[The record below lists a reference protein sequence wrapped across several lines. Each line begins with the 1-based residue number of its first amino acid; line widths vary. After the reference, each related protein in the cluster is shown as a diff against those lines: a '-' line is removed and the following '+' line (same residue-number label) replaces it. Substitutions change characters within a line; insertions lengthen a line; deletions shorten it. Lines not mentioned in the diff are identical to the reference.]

1 MTTTTLAVLVPLL
14 PFLGAVAGLLLGRT
28 RPRLRTPPR
37 RPAARSPP
45 SALAVVV
52 AVRQGG
58 DQAVDAA
65 TELTPTGSVPI
76 ELALH
81 IDGFAALVAVLV
93 GLVATCV
100 QIYSTGYLRDD
111 PRYPSY
117 AALVSLFTSAMLLVV
132 YSGDLMVLLVGWEI
146 MGICSYFLVGHYW
159 ETPEARAASLKAFL
173 VTKLGDVPFLIGLFA
188 LAADAGSFRITSIL
202 GTVASGGL
210 DHPTLIALL
219 LLAGVAGKSAQFP
232 LHTWLPDAMA
242 GPTPVSALIHA
253 ATMVAAGV
261 YFVARL
267 LPVFAASA
275 AALVVLAVMAAVTMV
290 GSALAALAQ
299 DDIKRVLAYSTI
311 GQLGYMT
318 GALAVGDRG
327 AAVFH
332 LLSHG
337 AFKALLFLGGGRD
350 HPRRRHQLAGR
361 HVPDERPARP
371 RPRRLLDDDR
381 GAPRARRDPALQRL
395 LLQGGRPRR
404 RRARRHRPRRGH
416 PRRRRLDRP
425 RRRPGHRPAHRRLR
439 DPPVAARLPRPGSRG
454 PRPRQAAHRHERRA
468 VGARRPLARL
478 RPRHR
483 PRCPTGSTDATSTPT
498 LTTSV
503 LGTGVALVGGLVTYG
518 AWRHTTAMA
527 ARVPLGAV
535 AAHPDG
541 DAGLVEAEA
550 IASHAPAYGDMAS
563 APDPADPGRLL
574 LGPLHRHAAVG
585 FHLDAVYAALFVRPV
600 QAAATLVRFLDREVV
615 DTYVRG
621 AGAAPR
627 WLGAAVRRAQTG
639 NVQTYLERAARR
651 LRRPGGRRRPR
662 RHRGSVSRRD
672 RYQRVRDA
680 VPSRVHRR
688 RPAPRRRRR
697 SAAGP
702 ARADGEAPEQAVL
715 RHGVTVTG
723 AVLIAAIVLALGFDH
738 DHPSRMQATTDI
750 SWIPALDVRIH
761 LGIDGISLP
770 LLVLT
775 ALLTFL
781 CALYRYFKMPTGPSP
796 KAFVAL
802 APRPRV
808 RHPRHLRRPRPA
820 AVLPRLRDGAH
831 PDVLP
836 HRPLGR

>member
-28 RPRLRTPPR
+28 APGFVRPLAVLPPL
-37 RPAARSPP
+37 AALG
-45 SALAVVV
+45 LAVVV

-58 DQAVDAA
+58 HQAVSAA

-76 ELALH
+76 ELALY

-100 QIYSTGYLRDD
+100 QIYSTGYLRND

-159 ETPEARAASLKAFL
+159 ETPEARAASIKAFL

-188 LAADAGSFRITSIL
+188 LATDAGSFRITKIL
-202 GTVASGGL
+202 GNVASGGL

-267 LPVFAASA
+267 LPVFAASS
-275 AALVVLAVMAAVTMV
+275 AALVVLAVMAAVTMA

-337 AFKALLFLGGGRD
+337 AFKALLFLGAGVIIHAAGTNSLAAMSRMKDLRARVPDAYWTMTVALLALAAIPPFSGFFTKEAVLGAAEHVATGHAEGIPGAVGWIVLVAGLVTALLTAAYAMRLWLLVFRGHGPEAPDHGRQPIVMNAVLWVLAVPSLAFGLATGPLPDWFDGRD
-350 HPRRRHQLAGR
+350 L
-361 HVPDERPARP
+361 
-371 RPRRLLDDDR
+371 
-381 GAPRARRDPALQRL
+381 
-395 LLQGGRPRR
+395 
-404 RRARRHRPRRGH
+404 
-416 PRRRRLDRP
+416 
-425 RRRPGHRPAHRRLR
+425 
-439 DPPVAARLPRPGSRG
+439 
-454 PRPRQAAHRHERRA
+454 
-468 VGARRPLARL
+468 
-478 RPRHR
+478 
-483 PRCPTGSTDATSTPT
+483 TPT

-503 LGTGVALVGGLVTYG
+503 LGTGVALVGGIITYG
-518 AWRHTTAMA
+518 AWRHTMAMA

-535 AAHPDG
+535 AAHPEG

-550 IASHAPAYGDMAS
+550 IASHAPAYGDVAS

-585 FHLDAVYAALFVRPV
+585 FHLDAVYSALFVRPV

-621 AGAAPR
+621 AGALPR
-627 WLGAAVRRAQTG
+627 WLGTAVRRAQTG
-639 NVQTYLERAARR
+639 NVQTYVSALLAGTVVLVVAA
-651 LRRPGGRRRPR
+651 
-662 RHRGSVSRRD
+662 
-672 RYQRVRDA
+672 
-680 VPSRVHRR
+680 
-688 RPAPRRRRR
+688 
-697 SAAGP
+697 
-702 ARADGEAPEQAVL
+702 
-715 RHGVTVTG
+715 
-723 AVLIAAIVLALGFDH
+723 
-738 DHPSRMQATTDI
+738 
-750 SWIPALDVRIH
+750 
-761 LGIDGISLP
+761 
-770 LLVLT
+770 LLVAT
-775 ALLTFL
+775 A
-781 CALYRYFKMPTGPSP
+781 
-796 KAFVAL
+796 
-802 APRPRV
+802 
-808 RHPRHLRRPRPA
+808 
-820 AVLPRLRDGAH
+820 GA
-831 PDVLP
+831 
-836 HRPLGR
+836 

>member
-14 PFLGAVAGLLLGRT
+14 PFLGAAAGLLLGRT
-28 RPRLRTPPR
+28 APGFVRP
-37 RPAARSPP
+37 
-45 SALAVVV
+45 LAVLPTLTSLVLAALV

-58 DQAVDAA
+58 DAAVDSA

-93 GLVATCV
+93 GLVASCV

-132 YSGDLMVLLVGWEI
+132 YSGDLIVLLVGWEV

-188 LAADAGSFRITSIL
+188 LATDAGSFRITRIL

-261 YFVARL
+261 YFIARL
-267 LPVFAASA
+267 LPVFEASQAAM
-275 AALVVLAVMAAVTMV
+275 VVLAVMAAVTMT

-337 AFKALLFLGGGRD
+337 AFKALLFLAAGVIIHAAGTNSLAAMSRMRDLRDRVPDAYWTMTVALLALAAIPPFSGFFSKEAVLGVAEHVVTGHTEHAPAAAGWIVLVAGLLTAVLTAAYAMRLWLLAFRGRGIEAPDHGRQPLTMTVVLWVLAAPSLALGGFAFRLLPDWFDGRD
-350 HPRRRHQLAGR
+350 L
-361 HVPDERPARP
+361 
-371 RPRRLLDDDR
+371 
-381 GAPRARRDPALQRL
+381 
-395 LLQGGRPRR
+395 
-404 RRARRHRPRRGH
+404 
-416 PRRRRLDRP
+416 
-425 RRRPGHRPAHRRLR
+425 
-439 DPPVAARLPRPGSRG
+439 S
-454 PRPRQAAHRHERRA
+454 
-468 VGARRPLARL
+468 
-478 RPRHR
+478 
-483 PRCPTGSTDATSTPT
+483 PT

-503 LGTGVALVGGLVTYG
+503 LGTGVALVGGIVTYA
-518 AWRHTTAMA
+518 AWRHTTALT

-535 AAHPDG
+535 AAHPEG
-541 DAGLVEAEA
+541 DAAQVEAEA
-550 IASHAPAYGDMAS
+550 IATHEPAYGDIAY

-574 LGPLHRHAAVG
+574 LGPLHRHAAAG
-585 FHLDAVYAALFVRPV
+585 FHLDAVYSALFVRPI
-600 QAAATLVRFLDREVV
+600 QAGASLVRFLDREVV
-615 DTYVRG
+615 ETYVRG
-621 AGAAPR
+621 AGALPR

-639 NVQTYLERAARR
+639 NVQTY
-651 LRRPGGRRRPR
+651 
-662 RHRGSVSRRD
+662 VSALLAGT
-672 RYQRVRDA
+672 VVLA
-680 VPSRVHRR
+680 V
-688 RPAPRRRRR
+688 
-697 SAAGP
+697 
-702 ARADGEAPEQAVL
+702 AVVL
-715 RHGVTVTG
+715 VATG
-723 AVLIAAIVLALGFDH
+723 A
-738 DHPSRMQATTDI
+738 
-750 SWIPALDVRIH
+750 
-761 LGIDGISLP
+761 
-770 LLVLT
+770 
-775 ALLTFL
+775 
-781 CALYRYFKMPTGPSP
+781 
-796 KAFVAL
+796 
-802 APRPRV
+802 
-808 RHPRHLRRPRPA
+808 
-820 AVLPRLRDGAH
+820 
-831 PDVLP
+831 
-836 HRPLGR
+836 

>member
-14 PFLGAVAGLLLGRT
+14 PFLGAAAGLLLGRT
-28 RPRLRTPPR
+28 APGFVRP
-37 RPAARSPP
+37 
-45 SALAVVV
+45 LAVLPTLTSLVLAALV

-58 DQAVDAA
+58 GAAVDSA

-93 GLVATCV
+93 GLVASCV

-132 YSGDLMVLLVGWEI
+132 YSGDLMVLLVGWEV

-188 LAADAGSFRITSIL
+188 LATDAGSFRITRIL
-202 GTVASGGL
+202 GAVASGGL

-261 YFVARL
+261 YFIARL
-267 LPVFAASA
+267 LPVFEASQAAM
-275 AALVVLAVMAAVTMV
+275 VVLAVMAAVTMT

-337 AFKALLFLGGGRD
+337 AFKALLFLAAGVIIHAAGTNSLAAMSRMRNLRDRVPDAYWTMTVALLALAAIPPFSGFFSKEAVLGVAEHVVTGHTEHAPAAAGWIVLVAGLVAAVLTAAYAMRLWLLAFRGRGIEAPDHGRQPLTMTVVLWVLAIPSLALGGFAFRLLPDWFDGRD
-350 HPRRRHQLAGR
+350 L
-361 HVPDERPARP
+361 
-371 RPRRLLDDDR
+371 
-381 GAPRARRDPALQRL
+381 
-395 LLQGGRPRR
+395 
-404 RRARRHRPRRGH
+404 
-416 PRRRRLDRP
+416 
-425 RRRPGHRPAHRRLR
+425 
-439 DPPVAARLPRPGSRG
+439 S
-454 PRPRQAAHRHERRA
+454 
-468 VGARRPLARL
+468 
-478 RPRHR
+478 
-483 PRCPTGSTDATSTPT
+483 PT

-503 LGTGVALVGGLVTYG
+503 LGTGVALVGGIVTYA
-518 AWRHTTAMA
+518 AWRHTAALT

-535 AAHPDG
+535 AAHPEG
-541 DAGLVEAEA
+541 DAAQVEAEA
-550 IASHAPAYGDMAS
+550 IATHEPAYGDIAY

-574 LGPLHRHAAVG
+574 LGPLHRHAAAG
-585 FHLDAVYAALFVRPV
+585 FHLDAVYTALFVRPV
-600 QAAATLVRFLDREVV
+600 QAGAALVRFLDREVV
-615 DTYVRG
+615 ETYVRG
-621 AGAAPR
+621 AGALPR

-639 NVQTYLERAARR
+639 NVQTYVSALLAGTVVLAVAVVLAA
-651 LRRPGGRRRPR
+651 
-662 RHRGSVSRRD
+662 
-672 RYQRVRDA
+672 
-680 VPSRVHRR
+680 
-688 RPAPRRRRR
+688 
-697 SAAGP
+697 
-702 ARADGEAPEQAVL
+702 
-715 RHGVTVTG
+715 TG
-723 AVLIAAIVLALGFDH
+723 A
-738 DHPSRMQATTDI
+738 
-750 SWIPALDVRIH
+750 
-761 LGIDGISLP
+761 
-770 LLVLT
+770 
-775 ALLTFL
+775 
-781 CALYRYFKMPTGPSP
+781 
-796 KAFVAL
+796 
-802 APRPRV
+802 
-808 RHPRHLRRPRPA
+808 
-820 AVLPRLRDGAH
+820 
-831 PDVLP
+831 
-836 HRPLGR
+836 